1 LTSPAPGAVNR
12 LLKPLIAP
20 DVFDF
25 WASRINPTW
34 SWQRPLARVIERR
47 TEARDTVTLVLQPNR
62 HFAGFTPG
70 QHVNVTAEVNGVRI
84 TRSYSPTNVPGADRR
99 IALTIKRVD
108 GGRLSPHL
116 CDHAQPGDVLE
127 LGPAFGAMTWPQSA
141 DRRTDGRWLLLAAG
155 SGITPLMSLTR
166 AWIAAS
172 MPCELSLIY
181 WARTATDLC
190 FADELRALA
199 AREPRFH
206 LQLVLTRES
215 SEQDKLPYTE
225 RGAQLSADWL
235 QRHVPGLEQHRV
247 YACGPA
253 GFVDT
258 ARRIAGTRAA
268 QFHAEAFTLPPVTDD
283 IHGTVRVEL
292 RASGRTL
299 ELPAGQP
306 LLSALEAQGIRPA
319 HGCRMGICNT
329 CACCKLEGTTQDL
342 NTGDRDSEPTAALR
356 ICISRACSDL
366 TLDL

>member
-1 LTSPAPGAVNR
+1 MTTTPGAMSR

-25 WASRINPTW
+25 WASRFNPTW
-34 SWQRPLARVIERR
+34 SWERPLARVIERR
-47 TEARDTVTLVLQPNR
+47 QEARDSVTLVLQPNR
-62 HFAGFTPG
+62 HFTGFKPG
-70 QHVNVTAEVNGVRI
+70 QHINVTAEIDGVRV
-84 TRSYSPTNVPGADRR
+84 TRSYSPTGIPRADRR
-99 IALTIKRVD
+99 IALTVKRID
-108 GGRLSPHL
+108 GGRMSTQL
-116 CDHAQPGDVLE
+116 CDHTQVGDVLE
-127 LGPAFGAMTWPQSA
+127 LSPAFGEMTWPQA
-141 DRRTDGRWLLLAAG
+141 ADGRWLLLAAG

-166 AWIAAS
+166 AWAAAS
-172 MPCELSLIY
+172 MPTELTLIY
-181 WARTATDLC
+181 WARTAADLC

-206 LQLVLTRES
+206 LQLVLTRETAS
-215 SEQDKLPYTE
+215 LDDVACTE
-225 RGAQLSADWL
+225 HGAHLTTEWL
-235 QRHVPGLEQHRV
+235 QQQVPGLEQSRV

-253 GFVDT
+253 SFVDD
-258 ARRIAGTRAA
+258 ARQIAGSRAE
-268 QFHAEAFTLPPVTDD
+268 QFHAEAFTLPAVTDD

-292 RASGRTL
+292 RATGRTL

-329 CACCKLEGTTQDL
+329 CACGKFAGTTQDL
-342 NTGDRDSEPTAALR
+342 NTGERHSEPTAALR